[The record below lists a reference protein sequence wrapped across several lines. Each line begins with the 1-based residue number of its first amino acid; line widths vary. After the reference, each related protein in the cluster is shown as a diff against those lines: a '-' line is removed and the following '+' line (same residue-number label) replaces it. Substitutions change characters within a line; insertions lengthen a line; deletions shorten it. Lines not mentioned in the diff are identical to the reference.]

1 MHAGQFFLSVRW
13 ETRFLVCGPNV
24 VTSPLFLVR
33 YDVLVDEYCTGMLLT
48 HEAQSVSDWHN
59 LSSMKDLYIPG
70 EALLFCCLAGFIQLH
85 CKISFP
91 PLIPDLLSVT
101 LL

>member
-1 MHAGQFFLSVRW
+1 
-13 ETRFLVCGPNV
+13 
-24 VTSPLFLVR
+24 
-33 YDVLVDEYCTGMLLT
+33 MLLT

-101 LL
+101 LCDVQLQFFFLSLLTAMIHTVWEILC